1 MSNNDFWEQA
11 TGIFTGEL
19 PTAIDH
25 HLSEKVSGQ
34 SFDSV
39 RELTDASRGAN
50 ALPLSTEAGTK
61 VSFTGGLGAYMTYEN
76 PPPKGA
82 LGEVVNVK
90 SANGDITHH
99 DGKVFVQWDDGEFR
113 SIHAEHLRLASQDTS
128 QDKTASEE
136 GQSKIARDEVLM
148 TWTYNAGDGDGGKT
162 TTIVASIKADNRG
175 NLFMEESFSQED
187 WATGRTST
195 NTSTKRL
202 GTVRDPDLQ
211 AAKWIFSDKKK
222 GWAAKGR
229 SIRSPIQHLK
239 KVVREQQKRMAHEG
253 KTADLK
259 QQFEKIKALA
269 EKRPDSKFLKSV
281 LKQMADKGFAPTPKQ
296 MAVVKKIEDE
306 AKAMSSMQKELK
318 SLGKAA
324 KTFRVSNV
332 GDLTE
337 FLKVS
342 EGQLIHKST
351 NDLWSMTADGD
362 EFLIER
368 LFDDTG
374 EPLQG

>member
-25 HLSEKVSGQ
+25 HLSEKIAGQ

-113 SIHAEHLRLASQDTS
+113 SIHAEHLRLA
-128 QDKTASEE
+128 
-136 GQSKIARDEVLM
+136 G
-148 TWTYNAGDGDGGKT
+148 
-162 TTIVASIKADNRG
+162 
-175 NLFMEESFSQED
+175 
-187 WATGRTST
+187 
-195 NTSTKRL
+195 
-202 GTVRDPDLQ
+202 
-211 AAKWIFSDKKK
+211 
-222 GWAAKGR
+222 
-229 SIRSPIQHLK
+229 
-239 KVVREQQKRMAHEG
+239 EG

>member
-25 HLSEKVSGQ
+25 HLSEKVAGQ

-39 RELTDASRGAN
+39 RELTEVFRTTN
-50 ALPLSTEAGTK
+50 ALPLSTEAGAK

-113 SIHAEHLRLASQDTS
+113 SIHAEHLRLA
-128 QDKTASEE
+128 
-136 GQSKIARDEVLM
+136 G
-148 TWTYNAGDGDGGKT
+148 
-162 TTIVASIKADNRG
+162 
-175 NLFMEESFSQED
+175 
-187 WATGRTST
+187 
-195 NTSTKRL
+195 
-202 GTVRDPDLQ
+202 
-211 AAKWIFSDKKK
+211 
-222 GWAAKGR
+222 
-229 SIRSPIQHLK
+229 
-239 KVVREQQKRMAHEG
+239 EG
-253 KTADLK
+253 KTAKDFASMSMVELGKAVAKKFPKASFNKKQNMWDLGDGRMVMFGRHGKKTTIDVWTSDKRPKKIKMDISIGSESDAVSALKKHKAASDLK
-259 QQFEKIKALA
+259 ATFEKIKALA
-269 EKRPDSKFLKSV
+269 EKRPDSKFLKSL
-281 LKQMADKGFAPTPKQ
+281 LKQMADKGFAPTDKQ
-296 MAVVKKIEDE
+296 MAVVKKIEKE
-306 AKAMSSMQKELK
+306 IGQMATMQKELK
-318 SLGKAA
+318 SLGKAD

-342 EGQLIHKST
+342 EGKLIHKST

-362 EFLIER
+362 DFLIER